1 MVGGG
6 PDTAMRPAASPPGT
20 SVGRA
25 TRSGGWTVSRRL
37 SGGQFGLSGHVDRRY
52 RRAHTADDV
61 ADEEELVTLYGTLA
75 RSDQQTLRL
84 APLWMFSALV
94 GRTRLETWELDA
106 IWEAVRATL
115 PTTTRLGSEA
125 LQATLDDPDLVAA
138 YERDGRP
145 VTTGLLAA
153 ATVSARQGAGAASSM
168 RSALLA
174 VGEGVARAR
183 GPFGRSISR
192 QDADTLEMLA
202 EIMDL
207 SDADP
212 HQLFA
217 FV

>member
-1 MVGGG
+1 M
-6 PDTAMRPAASPPGT
+6 
-20 SVGRA
+20 
-25 TRSGGWTVSRRL
+25 
-37 SGGQFGLSGHVDRRY
+37 
-52 RRAHTADDV
+52 
-61 ADEEELVTLYGTLA
+61 VTLYGTLA
-75 RSDQQTLRL
+75 PSDQQTLRL

-106 IWEAVRATL
+106 IWDAVRATL
-115 PTTTRLGSEA
+115 PTTTWLGSEA

-153 ATVSARQGAGAASSM
+153 ATVSARLGAGASSSM
-168 RSALLA
+168 RAALLA

-192 QDADTLEMLA
+192 QDADTLELLA
-202 EIMDL
+202 EVLDL

-212 HQLFA
+212 HRLFA

>member
-1 MVGGG
+1 MN
-6 PDTAMRPAASPPGT
+6 RPSKFQNSPELAGAVQP
-20 SVGRA
+20 
-25 TRSGGWTVSRRL
+25 VSL
-37 SGGQFGLSGHVDRRY
+37 IDRY
-52 RRAHTADDV
+52 DQRAHTAGDV
-61 ADEEELVTLYGTLA
+61 ANEEALVTLYGTLA

-94 GRTRLETWELDA
+94 GRTRLETWELNA
-106 IWEAVRATL
+106 IWDAVHATL
-115 PTTTRLGSEA
+115 PTTASLGSEA
-125 LQATLDDPDLVAA
+125 LQATLNDPDLVVA

-153 ATVSARQGAGAASSM
+153 ATVSAGLGAGAAGSM

-192 QDADTLEMLA
+192 QDADTLELLA
-202 EIMDL
+202 EVMDL

-212 HQLFA
+212 HRLFA
-217 FV
+217 SV

>member
-1 MVGGG
+1 
-6 PDTAMRPAASPPGT
+6 
-20 SVGRA
+20 
-25 TRSGGWTVSRRL
+25 L
-37 SGGQFGLSGHVDRRY
+37 LVDRCCQQ
-52 RRAHTADDV
+52 AHTAGDV
-61 ADEEELVTLYGTLA
+61 ANEEALVTLYGTLA

-106 IWEAVRATL
+106 TW
-115 PTTTRLGSEA
+115 LGSEA

-153 ATVSARQGAGAASSM
+153 ATVSARLGPGAASSM

-183 GPFGRSISR
+183 GPFGRSVSR
-192 QDADTLEMLA
+192 QDADTLELLA
-202 EIMDL
+202 EVLDL

-212 HQLFA
+212 HRLFA

>member
-1 MVGGG
+1 VRTVDDSSVNRPGESTDSPGLAGGG
-6 PDTAMRPAASPPGT
+6 QP
-20 SVGRA
+20 
-25 TRSGGWTVSRRL
+25 VSL
-37 SGGQFGLSGHVDRRY
+37 IDRCFQ
-52 RRAHTADDV
+52 RAHTADDV

-106 IWEAVRATL
+106 IWDAVRATL
-115 PTTTRLGSEA
+115 PTTTWLGTEA

-153 ATVSARQGAGAASSM
+153 ATVSARLGAGAASSM

-192 QDADTLEMLA
+192 QDADTLELLA

-212 HQLFA
+212 HRLFA